1 MFTVKIRQHIMIAH
15 SFNSPTF
22 GPAQKL
28 HGATYVVD
36 AQFQAKNLDKDNIV
50 IDIDKAMKV
59 LKKVLQPLN
68 YQNLDELPQFKG
80 VLTTT
85 EYLAFYIHQE
95 IAKEVKNYFKGSL
108 KITLGESHVAWA
120 AYKGK
125 V

>member
-1 MFTVKIRQHIMIAH
+1 MYTVKIRQHIMIAH
-15 SFNSPTF
+15 SLKSPTF
-22 GPAQKL
+22 GPAQNL

-36 AQFQAKNLDKDNIV
+36 AQFQAKKLDKDNIV
-50 IDIDKAMKV
+50 IDIDKAMTV
-59 LKKVLQPLN
+59 LKKVLQPLS
-68 YQNLDELPQFKG
+68 YQNLDELPQFKD

-95 IAKEVKNYFKGSL
+95 IAKEVKAYFKGSL

>member
-1 MFTVKIRQHIMIAH
+1 MIAH
-15 SFNSPTF
+15 SLKSPTF
-22 GPAQKL
+22 GPAQNL

-36 AQFQAKNLDKDNIV
+36 AQFQAKKLDKDNIV
-50 IDIDKAMKV
+50 IDIDKAMTV
-59 LKKVLQPLN
+59 LKKVLQPLS
-68 YQNLDELPQFKG
+68 YQNLDELPQFKN

-95 IAKEVKNYFKGSL
+95 IAKEVKAYFKGNL